1 MTRTLST
8 LLLAA
13 SIFTAMPAYA
23 GFPMTNEL
31 GTPSV
36 APLVKRVTPA
46 VVNIAV
52 HAQVQINNPLFNDPL
67 FRQFFRVPP
76 SFTQETQTVGSGV
89 IVDADKGYILTNNHV
104 VQNADVIEVT
114 LRDKRS
120 FKAKLVGRDPS
131 TDVAVLKI
139 PSDAL
144 TAIDMGDSDK
154 VEVGDFVL
162 AVGNPFGLGQTVT
175 SGIVSALGRSGLK
188 IEGYEDFIQTDAS
201 INPGNSGG
209 ALIDLNGRLIGINTA
224 IVAPSGGNV
233 GVGFAIPI
241 NMARSILDQIIK
253 YGHVEHGY
261 IGVAVQDLTPDIAAA
276 LHTTRTQGALI
287 ANIESGS
294 PADQAGLQP
303 GDIIVAVDNVPI
315 SSRSQFLNI
324 IGMARLRHDLAV
336 TFDRGGNQST
346 IAITVAPQ
354 PGSDA
359 AEQSSQQ

>member
-1 MTRTLST
+1 M
-8 LLLAA
+8 
-13 SIFTAMPAYA
+13 
-23 GFPMTNEL
+23 
-31 GTPSV
+31 
-36 APLVKRVTPA
+36 
-46 VVNIAV
+46 
-52 HAQVQINNPLFNDPL
+52 
-67 FRQFFRVPP
+67 
-76 SFTQETQTVGSGV
+76 
-89 IVDADKGYILTNNHV
+89 

>member
-1 MTRTLST
+1 MTRLFSAWMLTASLF
-8 LLLAA
+8 AA
-13 SIFTAMPAYA
+13 TPAYA
-23 GFPMTNEL
+23 GFPLTNDF

-89 IVDADKGYILTNNHV
+89 IIDAGKGYVLTNNHV
-104 VQNADVIEVT
+104 VQNADMIEVT

-139 PSDAL
+139 PAEAL
-144 TAIDMGDSDK
+144 TAITMGDSDK

-162 AVGNPFGLGQTVT
+162 AIGNPFGLGQTVT

-209 ALIDLNGRLIGINTA
+209 ALIDLEGRLIGINTA

-241 NMARSILDQIIK
+241 NMARSILDQIVK

-287 ANIESGS
+287 ANIAGGS
-294 PADQAGLQP
+294 PADQAGLQA
-303 GDIIVAVDNVPI
+303 GDIIIAVDNTPI

-324 IGMARLRHDLAV
+324 IGLARQHHDLAI
-336 TFDRGGNQST
+336 TFERGGTQST
-346 IAITVAPQ
+346 IAVPVGQQ
-354 PGSDA
+354 PGS
-359 AEQSSQQ
+359 QSDQDSDQ